1 VGDHLLAGYS
11 VVVAAVAVAVVA
23 VAVEVAVVAV
33 AVEVAAAAVVVVA
46 IRTPEAVRR
55 GLEVRLHAFRDW
67 RIFSSAENEINGY
80 GFKIHERWG

>member
-1 VGDHLLAGYS
+1 MGFHIFLGGSHS

-23 VAVEVAVVAV
+23 VEVEVAVVAV
-33 AVEVAAAAVVVVA
+33 AVEVAAAVVVA

-67 RIFSSAENEINGY
+67 RIFSSAGNENQRLWIQDS
-80 GFKIHERWG
+80 

>member
-1 VGDHLLAGYS
+1 

-23 VAVEVAVVAV
+23 VEVEVAVVAV
-33 AVEVAAAAVVVVA
+33 AVEVAAAAAAVVVA

-67 RIFSSAENEINGY
+67 RIFSSAGNENQRLWIQDS
-80 GFKIHERWG
+80 